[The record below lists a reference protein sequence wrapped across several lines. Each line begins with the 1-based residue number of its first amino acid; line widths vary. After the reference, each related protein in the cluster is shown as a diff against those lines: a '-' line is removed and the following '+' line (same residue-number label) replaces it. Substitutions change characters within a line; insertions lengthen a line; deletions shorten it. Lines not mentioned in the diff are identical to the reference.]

1 MKSQPILGHRCQP
14 KNLGQILSKFRS
26 KMHNLG
32 PSLTEI
38 NVDKKIAEEN
48 LFEFTA

>member
-1 MKSQPILGHRCQP
+1 MKSQP
-14 KNLGQILSKFRS
+14 KNLGQILSKFTS
-26 KMHNLG
+26 KMHHLG

-38 NVDKKIAEEN
+38 NVYKKIAEEN